1 MATRKLGLIIG
12 FLSLTASAS
21 AIVLMFPEQTTGLTP
36 LANLFQQNQTPVVVT
51 GQSTPIAQKIYT
63 NEQFRFRFSYPTQL
77 AIDKTNEMYQPRAGE
92 MLQSSLSLWTQDVY
106 DSIQAGKYEGGT
118 EYPPSINVSV
128 HSNPKKLSLVNWAK
142 EYQPGIQNVRSLN
155 VDGQAGIAYTAD
167 GLYASD
173 NVAFYSPN
181 RQIIL
186 LSVGYLNPDEQPLR
200 SAFQDIVAS
209 FQFVR

>member
-1 MATRKLGLIIG
+1 MATRKLRITLGL
-12 FLSLTASAS
+12 LSLTASAS
-21 AIVLMFPEQTTGLTP
+21 AAVLMLPEQTIGLTP
-36 LANLFQQNQTPVVVT
+36 LTKPLQQNQTRVVLI
-51 GQSTPIAQKIYT
+51 GQSTSTTQKSYT
-63 NEQFRFRFSYPTQL
+63 NKQFGFRFSYPTQL
-77 AIDKTNEMYQPRAGE
+77 ALDKTREKKQPRAGE
-92 MLQSSLSLWTQDVY
+92 TLRSSLSLWPQKVY

-118 EYPPSINVSV
+118 EYPPSIDVSV
-128 HSNPKKLSLVNWAK
+128 HNNPKKLSLVNWAK
-142 EYQPGIQNVRSLN
+142 GHQPGIQNVRSLK

-186 LSVGYLNPDEQPLR
+186 LSVGYLNPKEQPLR
-200 SAFQDIVAS
+200 SAFRDIVAS